1 MRLSSL
7 PQSTRVSPVAFRP
20 AVTHLTCPSANVGP
34 WVKLAKQLNLTI
46 KYWIPTPLPDSN
58 SPFALA
64 LNVSDLEPLLSA
76 NTRLV
81 AFTAVSN
88 LLGHRTQVKDAV
100 QLIKG
105 KSGGRA
111 MTVVDCV
118 AYAPHGRMD
127 MQAWGCDA
135 VLFSFYKVGSAISP
149 TERKEAS

>member
-1 MRLSSL
+1 M
-7 PQSTRVSPVAFRP
+7 
-20 AVTHLTCPSANVGP
+20 
-34 WVKLAKQLNLTI
+34 
-46 KYWIPTPLPDSN
+46 PDSD

-88 LLGHRTQVKDAV
+88 LLGHRTHVKDAV
-100 QLIKG
+100 QLIKS

-127 MQAWGCDA
+127 MQEWDCDA
-135 VLFSFYKVGSAISP
+135 VLFSFYKVSSISP
-149 TERKEAS
+149 NDR